1 MKRIMSIAVF
11 AFTVVR
17 IVQKARKGKL
27 TTATQATNLHA
38 KELDPTKAG

>member
-17 IVQKARKGKL
+17 IVQKARKGKP
-27 TTATQATNLHA
+27 TATTQSTSLHA
-38 KELDPTKAG
+38 KELDPTQAG